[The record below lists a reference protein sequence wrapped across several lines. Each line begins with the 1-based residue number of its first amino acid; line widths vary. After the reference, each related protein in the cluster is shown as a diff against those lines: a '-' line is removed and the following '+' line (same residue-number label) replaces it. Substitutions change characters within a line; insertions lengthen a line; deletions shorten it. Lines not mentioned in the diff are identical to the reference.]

1 MKYNNYLNII
11 RKGKGWMERV
21 KGFIKQNK
29 KELLLFLLF
38 AFAAAILTTII
49 YFCHSYPLGVDT
61 YGHLANVDSLYH
73 GILKGHPYVVYRMNW
88 YSGTEVFRFWVPM
101 SFYFCCI
108 FMLLTG
114 GNIYVTYLCFIY
126 CMFLIGAS
134 GFILFARREK
144 RYKLAAALGL
154 IYMVLPDNIRVLFVD
169 GNMPRIFITAF
180 LPYLF
185 FFICEVIRYNN
196 RKALKAIYILS
207 AFIVC
212 SHIMISALV
221 GLSSFM
227 LLFFYGLSHKE
238 IKKEVVVLL
247 YMGFGYMTAGV
258 ALLPSVID
266 GLVIGDNAASH
277 ESSVAMWSSK
287 AIDSLSPVLR
297 FTRYDQFYFGIVFF
311 ILVVLGVLSMR
322 KKLFA
327 FFITPL
333 VIFVGTTIIIR
344 PLINLIPM
352 SQVLWMTRFVPMAYC
367 LILIGFIYWSELRKS
382 VLILFAVLMFA
393 DGLVSFGMGQQ
404 DNDVIAAREQE
415 LSDKYFLREACEM
428 TNNQLSIMDLSS
440 LGSYPAWLVSEEYN
454 KRYLFGWAFQ
464 GSYTMEEIVQL
475 NEAFERGYYDYM
487 FDRLTKYGCDTVVI
501 KKSEIKRDY
510 DGMISALN
518 RSEYKIIK
526 ENEYALLINNG
537 AASEYGIVTKYE
549 NVCIGTGSESIAYMY
564 PSFYKLR
571 EDKLDAYT
579 FEELKDYKKIFL
591 SGPEYTDKEYA
602 ESLIKR
608 LSEHGVKIYVDM
620 SNLVEDLGKGRDS
633 FLGVVAQPIV
643 FNDNFPILEM
653 KNGSQFKLPPQ
664 ANFYDE
670 WRTVYF
676 TNIGNVEKY
685 AEYKRKGKVKQLAY
699 LGSSSDGNIVY
710 IGFNL
715 VYYCYVTHNAK
726 LYRFLDEI
734 IEEGHTDTAPHE
746 RVRIA
751 TQLDNNRLTIESE
764 ADNVMVGLANL
775 RSFRTDKDLGKET
788 FINVDKGETKITV
801 EHAYLTEGLTLSI
814 MGALLFCVMYLL
826 TRQCSAWIFGSRDT

>member
-1 MKYNNYLNII
+1 
-11 RKGKGWMERV
+11 ME
-21 KGFIKQNK
+21 KIKAFIKENR
-29 KELLLFLLF
+29 KEILLFIFF
-38 AFAAAILTTII
+38 ALAAAVLTTIV

-61 YGHLANVDSLYH
+61 YGHMANVNSLYK
-73 GILKGHPYVVYRMNW
+73 GIINGHPYVVYRMNW

-114 GNIYVTYLCFIY
+114 GNIYVSYLCFVY
-126 CMFLIGAS
+126 SMFLIGAS
-134 GFILFARREK
+134 GFILFAKREK
-144 RYKLAAALGL
+144 RYKLAAALGI
-154 IYMVLPDNIRVLFVD
+154 IYMLLPDNIRVLFVD

-196 RKALKAIYILS
+196 RKALKAIYLLS

-221 GLSSFM
+221 GLSCFM
-227 LLFFYGLSHKE
+227 LLLFYGLANKE
-238 IKKEVVVLL
+238 LKKELVVLFC
-247 YMGFGYMTAGV
+247 MGLGYMTAGI
-258 ALLPSVID
+258 ALLPSVMD

-287 AIDSLSPVLR
+287 ASDSLSPILR

-311 ILVVLGVLSMR
+311 VLVLFGVLCMR

-327 FFITPL
+327 FFFTPL
-333 VIFVGTTIIIR
+333 VIFIGTTIIIR

-367 LILIGFIYWSELRKS
+367 LILIGFMYWRELKRG
-382 VLILFAVLMFA
+382 VIIAFAMLMFA
-393 DGLVSFGMGQQ
+393 DGLVSFGIGQK
-404 DNDVIAAREQE
+404 DNDAIAQREQE
-415 LSDKYFLREACEM
+415 LSNQYFLREACEL
-428 TNNQLSIMDLSS
+428 TKNQLSIMDLSS
-440 LGSYPAWLVSEEYN
+440 LGSYPAWLISEEYN

-487 FDRLTKYGCDTVVI
+487 FDRLAKYGCDTVVI

-510 DGMISALN
+510 EGMLQALK
-518 RSEYKIIK
+518 RSEYEIVK

-537 AASEYGIVTKYE
+537 ATQEYGVVTRYE
-549 NVCIGTGSESIAYMY
+549 NVCIGTGSESISYMY

-579 FEELKDYKKIFL
+579 FEDLKDYKKIFL

-602 ESLIKR
+602 EALIR
-608 LSEHGVKIYVDM
+608 QLAEHGVKIYVDM
-620 SNLVEDLGKGRDS
+620 SNLVEDLGRGRDS

-653 KNGSQFKLPPQ
+653 KNGSQFKLPSH
-664 ANFYDE
+664 ANFYEE

-685 AEYKRKGKVKQLAY
+685 AEYKRKDKIKHLAY
-699 LGSSSDGNIVY
+699 LGSSTDGNIVY

-715 VYYCYVTHNAK
+715 VYYCYVTHNAQ

-734 IEEGHTDTAPHE
+734 IEEGHSDAALHE
-746 RVRIA
+746 KANIT
-751 TQLDNNRLTIESE
+751 TQLDNNRLIINSD
-764 ADNVMVGLANL
+764 ADKVMVGLANL
-775 RSFRTDKDLGKET
+775 KSFKTDKELGSET
-788 FINVDKGETKITV
+788 FINVNKGETKIEV

-814 MGALLFCVMYLL
+814 IGLILFINIYLII
-826 TRQCSAWIFGSRDT
+826 RQYSFWVFGTN